1 MPLSFGLGAHTMCRT
16 QAVYAGRKAAPQCQ
30 LPRGLERTLPV
41 SAWERILCAAP
52 RQLTREERPLLNAS
66 FLADRHRTLS
76 GAAWERI
83 LCAAPKLFTREER
96 PLLNASFLADWNR
109 ALPGHDFG
117 WLCI

>member
-52 RQLTREERPLLNAS
+52 R
-66 FLADRHRTLS
+66 
-76 GAAWERI
+76 
-83 LCAAPKLFTREER
+83 LFTREER
-96 PLLNASFLADWNR
+96 LFLDAKFLAAWKRTLSAAD
-109 ALPGHDFG
+109 
-117 WLCI
+117 